1 MVACGF
7 KSSGKLSIYTFRIK
21 MQLDYNKS
29 LQKAVFSVL
38 IVQVLLLKPL
48 KPAKEAIKR
57 SLAYL
62 DATAHPG
69 KPNLS

>member
-1 MVACGF
+1 
-7 KSSGKLSIYTFRIK
+7 

-48 KPAKEAIKR
+48 KPAKEPTKR